1 MDNKLQEDKG
11 GGEDGADPPKTSP
24 VRPGPGRG
32 QKLRTWREIA
42 RLGVGKGR
50 RRRVEGEVAIFILPL
65 ECGG

>member
-1 MDNKLQEDKG
+1 MDSKLQEDKG

-42 RLGVGKGR
+42 RLGWGRGGGGGWKGR
-50 RRRVEGEVAIFILPL
+50 WLFLF
-65 ECGG
+65 CY